1 MWKLCFSFPP
11 LRLHLNNFILSAVR
25 MNEIIAPSTTGRK
38 ELEEML
44 IGCCSEGA
52 DFRLFTWMRVNFHL
66 SIPPVALC
74 SHQFKFRAE
83 SRTRFTWIDLS
94 LLLGRRILRSKPN
107 RFASP
112 DVADRRKRNGRRST
126 SRISRKRIWSFSTS
140 IQVKMNSTENISTQ
154 ITPEVASASVESIW
168 RKLRNKLNS
177 YQFFLVTASFF
188 RFTAKSGR
196 RGGQVKRR
204 RKGLKWLLIG
214 GGGGGLVAH
223 RRQRRP
229 LPRPGKQQPNTN
241 SKENIQQILL
251 KMYKSNL
258 SCKLKLTHFKL
269 ISVCLN
275 SKSIRMSRHNFIKE
289 VKHFGPKVVKMSTR
303 LACVPLL
310 FASSSLQS
318 QNDCCFW
325 GRRRMATTQFAHR
338 PLVFIIFS

>member
-25 MNEIIAPSTTGRK
+25 MNEIIAQSTTGRK

-188 RFTAKSGR
+188 RFSEEWAKR
-196 RGGQVKRR
+196 
-204 RKGLKWLLIG
+204 
-214 GGGGGLVAH
+214 
-223 RRQRRP
+223 
-229 LPRPGKQQPNTN
+229 RPGKE
-241 SKENIQQILL
+241 KEKRAEMIINRRRRWWP
-251 KMYKSNL
+251 
-258 SCKLKLTHFKL
+258 C
-269 ISVCLN
+269 
-275 SKSIRMSRHNFIKE
+275 
-289 VKHFGPKVVKMSTR
+289 GPSPS
-303 LACVPLL
+303 A
-310 FASSSLQS
+310 ASSSAP
-318 QNDCCFW
+318 W
-325 GRRRMATTQFAHR
+325 ETTAQHKFKGKH
-338 PLVFIIFS
+338 PTNSFKNVQKQLVL